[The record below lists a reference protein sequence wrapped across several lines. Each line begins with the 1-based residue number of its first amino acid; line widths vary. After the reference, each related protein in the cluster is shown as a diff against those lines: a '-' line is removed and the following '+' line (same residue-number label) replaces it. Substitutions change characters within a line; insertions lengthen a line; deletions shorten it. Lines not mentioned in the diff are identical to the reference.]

1 MPRRPAL
8 KRSGYSVFL
17 LPCGYPTVSVSYRK
31 VKLELVY
38 HISSRIPILPR
49 QKNLFFIGSP
59 FPPQMR
65 RNFYFFLAWPELLW
79 YNVGYNAP
87 NPGKI

>member
-49 QKNLFFIGSP
+49 QKKSFFHWIP
-59 FPPQMR
+59 FPPANAME
-65 RNFYFFLAWPELLW
+65 FLFFPCLAGAF
-79 YNVGYNAP
+79 VV
-87 NPGKI
+87 

>member
-38 HISSRIPILPR
+38 HISFRIPILP
-49 QKNLFFIGSP
+49 
-59 FPPQMR
+59 
-65 RNFYFFLAWPELLW
+65 
-79 YNVGYNAP
+79 
-87 NPGKI
+87 